1 MSSTAA
7 ILATV
12 ILVGLALFQA
22 ALAAG
27 KPLGRLA
34 WGGQHRILP
43 KSLRVGSAVSIVVY
57 IAIAVVLLDRADLI
71 SVLQNDTAQIAAWVI
86 VAFFIVGIGMNAAS
100 RSKPERYLMTPIVA
114 VLAALSIVVAAG
126 W

>member
-1 MSSTAA
+1 MASIAA

-12 ILVGLALFQA
+12 ILVGVALFQA

-43 KSLRVGSAVSIVVY
+43 ISLRVGSALSIVVY
-57 IAIAVVLLDRADLI
+57 IAIAVLLLDRADLI
-71 SVLQNDTAQIAAWVI
+71 SVLEDDTAQIAAWVI
-86 VAFFIVGIGMNAAS
+86 VALFIVGIGMNAAS